1 MIIRTVLGLI
11 TKWLLVQPI
20 HNGLIDK
27 CRREDLIFYKRNS
40 ICNLLDLQDFNILR
54 FSVACYFFLLI
65 FIIFSKRT
73 SSMKNKLNGYVAAVV
88 PVNIFIHVKR
98 KFTAVIFAIIA
109 DERLRIVNQ
118 VINET
123 SVKVDGVIVAYLLQT
138 VEVFVIGVRF
148 TIVNHSLCQ
157 SDFYP
162 SDNDFNAAN
171 GTYMKRLFQYY
182 VQSCILIVSLLDGL
196 QTTLQ
201 ALIDAVSSVGQDG
214 SKQSE
219 VLFPNLIRSFVIA
232 ILTACVIAV
241 IQILVLLANIFR
253 NFHFAAFF
261 IAYLI
266 WGYVLI
272 ALFTWIIYMAIDSSI
287 TYGSVRLIE
296 KVLKLIIP
304 VLLLLLL
311 LLIFFKQYIDKIL
324 ARFVFLQDYE
334 NILAIDNRRIL
345 MIFLYFNFFLDVF
358 LVLISSIVS
367 IIISIIGGILHMSR
381 LDYSP
386 MGRKVETFDAG
397 FQAYCDSIHME
408 AAHRNP
414 IMLTFSSSLY
424 GCIKI
429 KQHSVKH
436 MIISTRAN
444 EELGKDY
451 SSTAIKKLYLI
462 LILLRNPS
470 LVVLRTHAFNRLK
483 DKKNQNFK

>member
-1 MIIRTVLGLI
+1 
-11 TKWLLVQPI
+11 
-20 HNGLIDK
+20 
-27 CRREDLIFYKRNS
+27 
-40 ICNLLDLQDFNILR
+40 
-54 FSVACYFFLLI
+54 
-65 FIIFSKRT
+65 
-73 SSMKNKLNGYVAAVV
+73 MKNKLNGYVAAVV

-123 SVKVDGVIVAYLLQT
+123 SVKVD
-138 VEVFVIGVRF
+138 
-148 TIVNHSLCQ
+148 VNHSLCQ

-182 VQSCILIVSLLDGL
+182 GI
-196 QTTLQ
+196 
-201 ALIDAVSSVGQDG
+201 GQ
-214 SKQSE
+214 
-219 VLFPNLIRSFVIA
+219 NLIIIQLLTDIPQYICWSYVVIK
-232 ILTACVIAV
+232 LPMLL
-241 IQILVLLANIFR
+241 QIFSGDNSEISKR
-253 NFHFAAFF
+253 NKEKYIDYGISNFHFAAFF

>member
-1 MIIRTVLGLI
+1 
-11 TKWLLVQPI
+11 
-20 HNGLIDK
+20 
-27 CRREDLIFYKRNS
+27 
-40 ICNLLDLQDFNILR
+40 
-54 FSVACYFFLLI
+54 
-65 FIIFSKRT
+65 
-73 SSMKNKLNGYVAAVV
+73 MKNKLNGYVAAVV

-123 SVKVDGVIVAYLLQT
+123 SVKVD
-138 VEVFVIGVRF
+138 
-148 TIVNHSLCQ
+148 
-157 SDFYP
+157 
-162 SDNDFNAAN
+162 
-171 GTYMKRLFQYY
+171 
-182 VQSCILIVSLLDGL
+182 DGL

-219 VLFPNLIRSFVIA
+219 VLFPNL
-232 ILTACVIAV
+232 
-241 IQILVLLANIFR
+241 QIFSGDNSEISKR
-253 NFHFAAFF
+253 NKEKYIDYGISNFHFAAFF

>member
-1 MIIRTVLGLI
+1 
-11 TKWLLVQPI
+11 
-20 HNGLIDK
+20 
-27 CRREDLIFYKRNS
+27 
-40 ICNLLDLQDFNILR
+40 
-54 FSVACYFFLLI
+54 
-65 FIIFSKRT
+65 
-73 SSMKNKLNGYVAAVV
+73 MKNKLNGYVAAVV

-182 VQSCILIVSLLDGL
+182 GI
-196 QTTLQ
+196 
-201 ALIDAVSSVGQDG
+201 GQ
-214 SKQSE
+214 
-219 VLFPNLIRSFVIA
+219 NLIIIQLLTDIPQYICWSYVVIK
-232 ILTACVIAV
+232 LPMLL
-241 IQILVLLANIFR
+241 QIFSGDNSEISKR
-253 NFHFAAFF
+253 NKEKYIDYGISNFHFAAFF

>member
-1 MIIRTVLGLI
+1 
-11 TKWLLVQPI
+11 
-20 HNGLIDK
+20 
-27 CRREDLIFYKRNS
+27 
-40 ICNLLDLQDFNILR
+40 
-54 FSVACYFFLLI
+54 
-65 FIIFSKRT
+65 
-73 SSMKNKLNGYVAAVV
+73 MKNKLNGYVAAVV

-182 VQSCILIVSLLDGL
+182 DGL

-219 VLFPNLIRSFVIA
+219 VLFPNL
-232 ILTACVIAV
+232 
-241 IQILVLLANIFR
+241 QIFSGDNSEISKR
-253 NFHFAAFF
+253 NKEKYIDYGISNFHFAAFF